1 LMFVFWRWRRRW
13 QAAPC
18 VRELD
23 GTRGPGRGGASRSGA
38 HLVDLDDVAFRV
50 VEEDL
55 LPAAHRPVAVVGISN
70 AVGLEVALESL
81 DVVGAERDVAA
92 LERVERLAGAKADV
106 QIPLGEM
113 HLGSAVGD
121 KGDVA
126 RVALAGHPA

>member
-1 LMFVFWRWRRRW
+1 NTNGVPMIASAQSEAPGDAAAGSAASGAAWGGTGPAWGAGSGALAHPASRATIGRAARVLMFVFWRWRRRW

-55 LPAAHRPVAVVGISN
+55 LPAAH
-70 AVGLEVALESL
+70 
-81 DVVGAERDVAA
+81 
-92 LERVERLAGAKADV
+92 
-106 QIPLGEM
+106 
-113 HLGSAVGD
+113 
-121 KGDVA
+121 
-126 RVALAGHPA
+126 